1 MSKITF
7 RDVTSIAKAFD
18 AGLMPDEIKALLKR
32 HKITDDEYQK
42 LESSIGRKPT
52 MAELGVFS
60 AMWSEHCSYK
70 SSRVHLRRFPTT
82 GKHVVVGPGEN
93 AGVVRLE
100 GDVCL
105 AFKMESHN
113 HPSFIEPYQGAA
125 TGVGGILRD
134 VFCMGARPIANLNCL
149 RFGKRTADRMRFLFE
164 NVVKGIGDYGN
175 CIGVPTVGGNVSF
188 DDRYNGNIL
197 VNAMTVGMIRENE
210 IFKGFASGVGNYL
223 VYAGSATGRDGV
235 HGATMASDSFSSSSA
250 GSKTTIQVGDP
261 FAEKLLLE
269 ATLELLRKNL
279 VVGLQDMGAAGL
291 TSSSFE
297 MAARAES
304 GLYVEL
310 DRIPVRAKGL
320 NAYEM
325 LLSESQE
332 RMLLVVTPEKWPAAQ
347 AVLSHWEIDFAV
359 IGEVTNGNRVKIA
372 HKGVLEVDLPVAPV
386 VDSAPKYERPMSSA
400 RKVPALKPDLPKSES
415 VEKTLF
421 TLLAD
426 NGSMKWITDQF
437 DQDIGIRTVLSSRQG
452 GAAVLKADG
461 EWLGNSKIG
470 VVISTA
476 CDELKCDIDPFKGS
490 EHSVLKCARMIS
502 AAGGEPLG
510 VTDCL
515 NFGNPMNPE
524 VMREISDSIDGIAQ
538 ACRKLEVPV
547 VSGNVSLYNET
558 DGISIRPTPMIGMV
572 GKIGDISQRKPA
584 TISASNGSVYI
595 LTPSTPSAK
604 LNTAAYGKFFATT
617 QSPKINDVDY
627 AQELEAMDFVR
638 SLSKESSVLGVR
650 DVGRGGPL
658 ATLAKMLVS
667 TEAGVEISG
676 LSGDEGLFGEN
687 QGTYVIIC
695 SGDISKE
702 YQAKLKHSKLQ
713 HVGRINE
720 SKTWRVGN
728 EEFPSS
734 SIYRAFNTSLDFT

>member
-1 MSKITF
+1 MNKITF
-7 RDVTSIAKAFD
+7 KDIDSTAKAFD
-18 AGLMPDEIKALLKR
+18 LGLGQDEIKALLKR

-42 LESSIGRKPT
+42 LETSIGRKPT

-149 RFGKRTADRMRFLFE
+149 RFGKRTAERMRFLFE

-188 DDRYNGNIL
+188 DERYNGNIL

-210 IFKGFASGVGNYL
+210 IFKGYASGVGNYL

-235 HGATMASDSFSSSSA
+235 HGATMASDSFSSSST

-269 ATLELLRKNL
+269 ATLELLRKDL
-279 VVGLQDMGAAGL
+279 VIGLQDMGAAGL

-332 RMLLVVTPEKWPAAQ
+332 RMLLVVTPEKWPEAQ

-359 IGEVTNGNRVKIA
+359 IGEVTEGNRVKIA
-372 HKGVLEVDLPVAPV
+372 HKGVLEVDLPVSPI
-386 VDSAPKYERPMSSA
+386 VDSAPKYERPMA
-400 RKVPALKPDLPKSES
+400 ALRKVPAQKSSLEKAGTI
-415 VEKTLF
+415 EKTLT

-461 EWLGNSKIG
+461 EWLGDSKVG
-470 VVISTA
+470 VVVSTA
-476 CDELKCDIDPFKGS
+476 CDELKCNIDPFKGS

-558 DGISIRPTPMIGMV
+558 DGVSIRPTPMIGMV
-572 GKIGDISQRKPA
+572 GKIADYSQRKPA
-584 TISASNGSVYI
+584 IVSQSKGQIYMLSPAKGA
-595 LTPSTPSAK
+595 AK
-604 LNTAAYGKFFATT
+604 LGCAAYGKFFTT
-617 QSPKINDVDY
+617 TDAPTLGEIDY
-627 AQELEAMDFVR
+627 AQEIESMECVR
-638 SLSKESSVLGVR
+638 SLSKAKGVQAIR
-650 DVGRGGPL
+650 DVGRGGVL
-658 ATLAKMLVS
+658 VTLAKMLAATS
-667 TEAGVEISG
+667 SAADIEG
-676 LSGDEGLFGEN
+676 LSSHEALFGEN
-687 QGTYVIIC
+687 QGTYVIVAD
-695 SGDISKE
+695 GELPKE
-702 YQAKLKHSKLQ
+702 VLANLRHSKVDTIGQ
-713 HVGRINE
+713 IIDR
-720 SKTWRVGN
+720 KTWRVGA
-728 EEFPSS
+728 EEFSLN
-734 SIYRAFNTSLDFT
+734 SIYHAFNTSLDFA